1 MKQIH
6 PEMLK
11 ALRSYYPP
19 GTRVELVRMED
30 PYTMLKPGDQ
40 GTVSLIDDTGT
51 VFVNWDSGSGLGVV
65 FGEDEIRKLDD
76 TLRRQVGRNGGDQMN
91 ETIRRQILAIR
102 ESGVTNMFDIPRVT
116 QEAYSR
122 DFHELV
128 NYLNDHKTE
137 YARFIL
143 TGEEDESK

>member
-19 GTRVELVRMED
+19 GTRVELVRMGD
-30 PYTMLKPGDQ
+30 PYTRLKPGDQ
-40 GTVSLIDDTGT
+40 GTGSFVDDTGT

-76 TLRRQVGRNGGDQMN
+76 TLRRAAAKSV
-91 ETIRRQILAIR
+91 EL
-102 ESGVTNMFDIPRVT
+102 E
-116 QEAYSR
+116 EA
-122 DFHELV
+122 E
-128 NYLNDHKTE
+128 
-137 YARFIL
+137 
-143 TGEEDESK
+143 